1 MAYVV
6 TAKWTA
12 KPGSEEVVLDALR
25 HMIEPSRA
33 EPGCRFYQPTRD
45 LDDPHVFLIYEI
57 YDDEPAYEAHAASE
71 HAQKWGFGTAIPLLA
86 SRERTFG
93 ETLDPVS
100 GATAAVL
107 PARGR
112 G

>member
-12 KPGSEEVVLDALR
+12 KPGSEDVVLDALR

-33 EPGCRFYQPTRD
+33 EPGCRLYQPTRD
-45 LDDPHVFLIYEI
+45 LDDPRVFLIYEI

-71 HAQKWGFGTAIPLLA
+71 HAQKWGFGTAIPLLE

-93 ETLDPVS
+93 ATLDPVS
-100 GATAAVL
+100 
-107 PARGR
+107 
-112 G
+112 